1 MRLPF
6 TTFGLQ
12 PAHRTSS
19 KSSRCVGDRETPTG
33 SNSRPPT
40 DINNSNLEAKG
51 QITIMSP
58 SKPVTSVLLA
68 LLVAAAQL
76 TAGSPISSPTQLD
89 KQTRSSHNTHDRR
102 GGAPDLSCL
111 TLPTIPGAATPLP
124 TPPSGYKLKHIALGV
139 GTQNYTCGSSSD
151 AVAVPSSAG
160 ALASLW
166 DIGPFLSS
174 PLGRLFENALP
185 PLALAMYGALGSVED
200 EGESWWDAVTAQMPW
215 NPSTTASSTN
225 TLPSTAFGEHFFSFA
240 GTPTWDLLPPLTMY
254 PDEAASIVFQGK
266 KEASLAAPADACP
279 GLDGEGAVP
288 WLYLTK
294 ASTTDDGIAAVYRV
308 VTAGGMQPDT
318 CEGIEEQEIEVKY
331 AAEYWFY
338 GP

>member
-1 MRLPF
+1 
-6 TTFGLQ
+6 
-12 PAHRTSS
+12 
-19 KSSRCVGDRETPTG
+19 
-33 SNSRPPT
+33 
-40 DINNSNLEAKG
+40 
-51 QITIMSP
+51 MSP
-58 SKPVTSVLLA
+58 SNPITSIILA

-89 KQTRSSHNTHDRR
+89 KQTRSSHNTHDRS
-102 GGAPDLSCL
+102 GGTPDLSCL

-124 TPPSGYKLKHIALGV
+124 TPPAGYKLKHIALG
-139 GTQNYTCGSSSD
+139 
-151 AVAVPSSAG
+151 
-160 ALASLW
+160 
-166 DIGPFLSS
+166 
-174 PLGRLFENALP
+174 NALP
-185 PLALAMYGALGSVED
+185 PLALAMYGALASV
-200 EGESWWDAVTAQMPW
+200 EGESWWDAVIAQMPW
-215 NPSTTASSTN
+215 NPTTSSSTTNAN

-266 KEASLAAPADACP
+266 KEASLAAPLDACP